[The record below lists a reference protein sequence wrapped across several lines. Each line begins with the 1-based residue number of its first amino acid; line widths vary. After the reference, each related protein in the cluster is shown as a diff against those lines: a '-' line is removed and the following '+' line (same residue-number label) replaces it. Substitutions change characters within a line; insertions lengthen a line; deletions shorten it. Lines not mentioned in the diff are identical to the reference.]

1 MRIILK
7 ILLLSA
13 LIIPVNTL
21 LAQDE
26 EPIDSPWPSS
36 ISKPATS
43 DETSL
48 KIIALNLKARGGED
62 KLSRFKGLK
71 AEGRLI
77 EGKLDYTIE
86 ALFRAPD
93 ALIIKSTRRHLGDD
107 YVTARATNGIDG
119 WHRSYLPDRSLPANL
134 NADDERDLEIMAATP
149 FMFLNAQSSG
159 NIFAYKGERKFS
171 GKPVY
176 IIHVWLKSG
185 HRVEAF
191 IDTQSFHVINYRQAH
206 RFGPK
211 NILVD
216 RVPTGL
222 TRIGDT
228 WWEEGYKYG
237 IRGKFFREFNFSTIK
252 QTPDPGVDL
261 FNMPPSGERW
271 IRGTSGD

>member
-1 MRIILK
+1 MRIILTP
-7 ILLLSA
+7 ILLSA
-13 LIIPVNTL
+13 LVILNGTL
-21 LAQDE
+21 LAQDD
-26 EPIDSPWPSS
+26 PGDSPWPSGMT
-36 ISKPATS
+36 KPAAS

-48 KIIALNLKARGGED
+48 KIIALHLKARGGEE
-62 KLSRFKGLK
+62 KLAQFKGLK
-71 AEGRLI
+71 AKGKLI
-77 EGKLDYTIE
+77 EGKLDYSIE

-107 YVTARATNGIDG
+107 YVNAQATNGVDA
-119 WHRSYLPDRSLPANL
+119 WHRSYLPKRSLPATL

-149 FMFLNAQSSG
+149 FMFLKAQSSG
-159 NIFAYKGERKFS
+159 NIFAYRGERKFS

-191 IDTQSFHVINYRQAH
+191 FDTQSFHVINYRQAH

-222 TRIGDT
+222 TRIGGT

-237 IRGKFFREFNFSTIK
+237 MRGKFFREFTFSEMK
-252 QTPDPGVDL
+252 QTPYPGVDL

-271 IRGTSGD
+271 IRGTSDE

>member
-7 ILLLSA
+7 TILLS
-13 LIIPVNTL
+13 TL
-21 LAQDE
+21 VIYNSSMLAQDD
-26 EPIDSPWPSS
+26 PDDSPWASN
-36 ISKPATS
+36 ISKPTAS

-48 KIIALNLKARGGED
+48 KIIALHLKARGGEE
-62 KLSRFKGLK
+62 KLAQFKGLK
-71 AEGRLI
+71 AEGQLI
-77 EGKLDYTIE
+77 EGKLDYAIE

-107 YVTARATNGIDG
+107 YVNARATNGSDA

-134 NADDERDLEIMAATP
+134 NADDERDLEIMAGTP
-149 FMFLNAQSSG
+149 FMFLNAKTSG
-159 NIFAYKGERKFS
+159 NVFAYRGERKFS

-176 IIHVWLKSG
+176 IVHVWLKSG

-191 IDTQSFHVINYRQAH
+191 FDSKSFHIINYRQVH
-206 RFGPK
+206 RFGQK
-211 NILVD
+211 KILVD

-222 TRIGDT
+222 TRIGET

-237 IRGKFFREFNFSTIK
+237 IRGKFFREFKFPEIK
-252 QTPDPGVDL
+252 QTPDPGLDL

-271 IRGTSGD
+271 IRATSGD